1 MKYYANTNIHTHL
14 AFIYSRFVGKN
25 LSDDT
30 PLEGETCRGTLLN
43 QYDLNLCP
51 DGISVM

>member
-1 MKYYANTNIHTHL
+1 MVLVVLRKDKHPYTHC
-14 AFIYSRFVGKN
+14 SRFVDRN
-25 LSDDT
+25 LPDDV
-30 PLEGETCRGTLLN
+30 PLEGKTYRGTLLN